1 MRGEPPPSRYGIGW
15 AIDAVFWF
23 FIDDFFFRSARV
35 AAEECW
41 NGRGRLVAVVS
52 CCRLVNER
60 VVGPKSVR
68 VTSWTNIQPEW
79 RGIYLSVRCRLD
91 ASYETLH
98 NANQVYLNHTTAA
111 VRVENVVPDTRIL
124 KPSNIYS
131 RVESSVRSTHERAIK
146 SIYLRCRWVWW
157 TWFSIVWEIRLR
169 WSLTFKL
176 LLTIDIYWEKKDMW
190 IIARSQWL

>member
-1 MRGEPPPSRYGIGW
+1 MTTAETCRGIIGAHTLCEENHRRADMGLAGLSMRFS
-15 AIDAVFWF
+15 DFSLMT
-23 FIDDFFFRSARV
+23 FFFRSARV

-60 VVGPKSVR
+60 VVGPQSVR

-131 RVESSVRSTHERAIK
+131 RVESSVRRTRA
-146 SIYLRCRWVWW
+146 SN
-157 TWFSIVWEIRLR
+157 
-169 WSLTFKL
+169 
-176 LLTIDIYWEKKDMW
+176 
-190 IIARSQWL
+190 